1 MATIYNKTA
10 LKKVKK
16 DELVQMF
23 LDQQAKLN
31 DSHLAKDVAD
41 HCNNLYDRIRKL
53 KAENEKLKEEIK
65 EPKELFMYKAKV
77 KELREDLIKEKE
89 EHEKVKSENGDFEH
103 FMNILQDWMMSPG
116 DVWQEFIKHILYADY
131 TEQIDEW
138 TYETRTR
145 YIVNKYFKVDD
156 KYITTFDLTK
166 EEKNKHLNTLWK
178 EVKEEL
184 IRNDEYRPD
193 KLPISDDYEWI
204 K

>member
-1 MATIYNKTA
+1 MATIYTKTA
-10 LKKVKK
+10 LNKIKK

-31 DSHLAKDVAD
+31 DSHLATDVAD

-116 DVWQEFIKHILYADY
+116 DVWQEFIKHILYEDY